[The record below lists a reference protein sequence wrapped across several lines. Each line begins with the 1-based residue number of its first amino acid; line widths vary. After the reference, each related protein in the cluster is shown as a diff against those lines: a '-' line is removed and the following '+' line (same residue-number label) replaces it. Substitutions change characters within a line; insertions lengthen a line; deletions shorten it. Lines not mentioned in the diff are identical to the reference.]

1 MQILCMVK
9 SKNRTIGVIVIL
21 LMLGASPLSV
31 TYSFA
36 DIEDYQVDEKQ
47 QNNIKAEESTQK
59 KIRDT
64 ILTEKVVNGKLEV
77 RHYALP
83 DNITEEDMQRTLS
96 FEGQTSSWAYVNYK
110 VYHSGIILF
119 DGKAS
124 KVGENL
130 WGIST
135 NGMLNL
141 VDGHF
146 DLELSEKSNDS
157 YTVIHEIASDEGLN
171 YRIIFSGKIVEMDEE
186 NENVIFF
193 MNFFQKN
200 PEWGQNIKFLQI
212 GGLNINSEK
221 PIISTQ
227 EFRDSVSVR

>member
-59 KIRDT
+59 KIHDT

-77 RHYALP
+77 RNYALP

-193 MNFFQKN
+193 INFFQKN

-212 GGLNINSEK
+212 VELNINSEK

-227 EFRDSVSVR
+227 EFRDSVWVR